1 MRDIPDL
8 KLADFGLRWRASR
21 IHRMEVEK
29 IPNFMKNF
37 QQNLDTAKGKDFR
50 KFLVKDGGIHVFD
63 SQ

>member
-1 MRDIPDL
+1 
-8 KLADFGLRWRASR
+8 
-21 IHRMEVEK
+21 MEVEK